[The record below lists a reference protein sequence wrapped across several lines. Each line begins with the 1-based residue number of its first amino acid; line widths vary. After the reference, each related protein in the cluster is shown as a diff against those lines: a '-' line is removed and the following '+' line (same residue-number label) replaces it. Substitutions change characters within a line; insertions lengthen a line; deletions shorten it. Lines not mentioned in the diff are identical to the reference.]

1 MFTGYAE
8 VKTLQLKG
16 ETDPRNQRDGTPD
29 STAGG
34 PGDPG
39 QRWAGGPGGSGGSP
53 LEVGSPGG
61 HLSPPRVRTE
71 RRSVYLSVV

>member
-1 MFTGYAE
+1 MQHKCVIASNIRTGKKDRQTKMFTGYAE

-34 PGDPG
+34 PGGPG
-39 QRWAGGPGGSGGSP
+39 QR
-53 LEVGSPGG
+53 
-61 HLSPPRVRTE
+61 
-71 RRSVYLSVV
+71 